1 MPKARPRR
9 IPPMRGPRPRRRPD
23 RGSTPPQQVQAPA
36 PVAVLVPEGRGVVT
50 LPRTIQVGELAK
62 LFELSVVDVIRAL
75 VNLGLMVTIN
85 QTIDYDTAALVAGE
99 LGIEGPPQEEAA
111 EEIDPRNDAPD
122 KIGRRSAGTNASHE
136 SPAAM
141 EALGDLVGVESDG
154 NVKISKEKN

>member
-23 RGSTPPQQVQAPA
+23 RRRASPPPRQVRAPA

-99 LGIEGPPQEEAA
+99 LGIEV
-111 EEIDPRNDAPD
+111 AP
-122 KIGRRSAGTNASHE
+122 A
-136 SPAAM
+136 
-141 EALGDLVGVESDG
+141 
-154 NVKISKEKN
+154 